1 MPGRTLARCANC
13 CTRCERRSYSEPN
26 PKFRVE
32 RRAVCRPDQRRKQ
45 CFSPVDPSSVKAL
58 SRESKQSLNWPRPR
72 PVGNSCDISIVWR
85 TGLRENEMYWG
96 HLLDEAFCL
105 STQFDLSPL
114 SFACVPAWARPTETR
129 SGPRLIRVSQ
139 NWPMPTSF
147 GVIVLLTELLQAQIQ
162 IEV

>member
-58 SRESKQSLNWPRPR
+58 SRESKQSLNWRSEEHTSELQSLTNLVCR
-72 PVGNSCDISIVWR
+72 LLLEKKNNHR
-85 TGLRENEMYWG
+85 HMLR
-96 HLLDEAFCL
+96 L
-105 STQFDLSPL
+105 S
-114 SFACVPAWARPTETR
+114 
-129 SGPRLIRVSQ
+129 RLFLPDVIAIR
-139 NWPMPTSF
+139 
-147 GVIVLLTELLQAQIQ
+147 
-162 IEV
+162 